1 MKVNLRTF
9 SSKSYLVFFFIKS
22 ISSRSCFLFDDE
34 CLTDI
39 FLVKLIRDCHTF
51 FICSQFCRDSS
62 IFWLHCINSACNWNQ
77 CESICLVDL
86 NLEGCRSFDLSF
98 YKRYT
103 FSFKFWLWTITT
115 ISKWSSICCSQLDNV
130 LNFSTITWCCGMVF
144 YPVWFRSICKDKLE
158 LSIVLIPSY
167 SIVST
172 FYHLLSIRRNLRST
186 VVQCSR
192 RINYQWLWDILDRS
206 KLRCVWK
213 EVIQY

>member
-39 FLVKLIRDCHTF
+39 FLIKLIRDCHTF
-51 FICSQFCRDSS
+51 FICSQFCRNSS
-62 IFWLHCINSACNWNQ
+62 IFRSNCINSACNWNQ
-77 CESICLVDL
+77 CESICLIDL
-86 NLEGCRSFDLSF
+86 NLECCRSFDLSF

-103 FSFKFWLWTITT
+103 LSFELKICTITAER
-115 ISKWSSICCSQLDNV
+115 KCSSICCSQLDNV
-130 LNFSTITWCCGMVF
+130 LNFSSITWCCCVVF
-144 YPVWFRSICKDKLE
+144 YPIRFRSICKDDFE

-172 FYHLLSIRRNLRST
+172 FHHLLSIRRNLRST
-186 VVQCSR
+186 IVQCSR
-192 RINYQWLWDILDRS
+192 RINDQ
-206 KLRCVWK
+206 
-213 EVIQY
+213 